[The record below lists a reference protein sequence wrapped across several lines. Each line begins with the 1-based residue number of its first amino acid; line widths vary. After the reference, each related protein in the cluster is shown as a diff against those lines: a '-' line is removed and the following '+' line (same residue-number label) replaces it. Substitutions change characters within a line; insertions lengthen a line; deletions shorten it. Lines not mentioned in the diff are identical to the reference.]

1 MASSGNKRRWV
12 LHFDINNTILM
23 KDGSKGL
30 NTTDNVSDT
39 RHVLVNNKIIKTV
52 YDRSLESSVKV
63 LGVKLPKSRLR
74 PEMRCKMKRP
84 GPSCT
89 TS

>member
-12 LHFDINNTILM
+12 LHFDVNNTILM

-30 NTTDNVSDT
+30 NTTDNVSNT
-39 RHVLVNNKIIKTV
+39 SCYPFPNKSTNTFAS
-52 YDRSLESSVKV
+52 RSLESSVKAP
-63 LGVKLPKSRLR
+63 GVRSPRSRLK

-84 GPSCT
+84 GPSST
-89 TS
+89 IS

>member
-39 RHVLVNNKIIKTV
+39 RHRLVNNKITNTV
-52 YDRSLESSVKV
+52 SDRSLESSVKV
-63 LGVKLPKSRLR
+63 LGVRLPKSRLR

-84 GPSCT
+84 GPSCM